1 MTTPQ
6 RVATGQPEMMVQA
19 AALTTLDE
27 AARTVEVVF
36 TTGDLVTHWVMHR
49 GEVRRMPTRI
59 VVEEGAVDLEFLR
72 AAGPVLDSHMS
83 YGAAGVIG
91 AVEDAWIE
99 NGQGRA
105 RIRFADTDDVAP
117 IWQKI
122 TQGVLRNISAGFEIS
137 AQEARMEAQADG
149 TEVEVMYFTQTKMVE
164 LSVCAVPADK
174 GSRIQSDGGRHT
186 SVGGPFSQNTGSGAG
201 DDASRADAATGTVQ
215 SQAAAVADQATTGG
229 IPMADPQQSAVTPAT
244 PPAVDPAV
252 IRQEERARISG
263 ISQVAQQLGVS
274 GDLVTQ
280 AQEDGTTLDEFRA
293 QAIAAFAA
301 QGQTQTQGIGGPRVE
316 ITGDVRDRFRQGA
329 EAGQMARMGLGGE
342 RNEFSGMTL
351 AELARQSLEV
361 SNVRAPHSRM
371 EMVGAA
377 FTQAGSHTSSDF
389 ANVLS
394 SIAGKAALK
403 GWEEAEETYQ
413 MWTSPGVLTDFKAT
427 KRVGLGLLD
436 QLPEVAEGANYTYGT
451 VGDRGESIT
460 LATYGRL
467 LKVTRQ
473 AIINDDLA
481 LFASLPIKMGRA
493 ARRTIGNLC
502 YAVLTGNPTMSDGTA
517 LFHADHNN
525 LAGSGAVP
533 SVATLGA
540 GRAAMKT
547 QVEASGGA
555 ALNISPA
562 YFIVPAALETTANQL
577 MNSLVDPTATK
588 GQAMNPVGGM
598 AQVVADGRLDAASAT
613 AWYLAANP
621 AAFDTVE
628 VAYLDGIQ
636 TPYIEEKTAWS
647 SDGVELK
654 VRIDAGVAPLD
665 FRSFYKNAGA

>member
-1 MTTPQ
+1 
-6 RVATGQPEMMVQA
+6 MMVQA

-215 SQAAAVADQATTGG
+215 SQAVAVADQATTGG

-252 IRQEERARISG
+252 IR
-263 ISQVAQQLGVS
+263 
-274 GDLVTQ
+274 
-280 AQEDGTTLDEFRA
+280 
-293 QAIAAFAA
+293 
-301 QGQTQTQGIGGPRVE
+301 
-316 ITGDVRDRFRQGA
+316 
-329 EAGQMARMGLGGE
+329 
-342 RNEFSGMTL
+342 
-351 AELARQSLEV
+351 
-361 SNVRAPHSRM
+361 
-371 EMVGAA
+371 
-377 FTQAGSHTSSDF
+377 
-389 ANVLS
+389 
-394 SIAGKAALK
+394 
-403 GWEEAEETYQ
+403 
-413 MWTSPGVLTDFKAT
+413 
-427 KRVGLGLLD
+427 
-436 QLPEVAEGANYTYGT
+436 
-451 VGDRGESIT
+451 
-460 LATYGRL
+460 
-467 LKVTRQ
+467 
-473 AIINDDLA
+473 
-481 LFASLPIKMGRA
+481 
-493 ARRTIGNLC
+493 
-502 YAVLTGNPTMSDGTA
+502 
-517 LFHADHNN
+517 
-525 LAGSGAVP
+525 
-533 SVATLGA
+533 
-540 GRAAMKT
+540 
-547 QVEASGGA
+547 
-555 ALNISPA
+555 
-562 YFIVPAALETTANQL
+562 
-577 MNSLVDPTATK
+577 
-588 GQAMNPVGGM
+588 
-598 AQVVADGRLDAASAT
+598 
-613 AWYLAANP
+613 
-621 AAFDTVE
+621 
-628 VAYLDGIQ
+628 
-636 TPYIEEKTAWS
+636 
-647 SDGVELK
+647 
-654 VRIDAGVAPLD
+654 
-665 FRSFYKNAGA
+665 